1 MCLRQKLNLLVA
13 GLAPCGRGA
22 PIALNAACMFL
33 KRVLRAFSADET
45 ALAAVISGAGR
56 AATGAAAGASATG
69 SPIT

>member
-1 MCLRQKLNLLVA
+1 VCLRQKLNLLVA

-56 AATGAAAGASATG
+56 AAAAAGAFATG